1 MYCRQCGQPVPDG
14 TKFCPECGARQQEP
28 NANPYG
34 GAQVPP
40 NANPYGGAQVPP
52 NANPYG
58 GAQVPPNANPYGG
71 AQVPPNANP
80 YGGAQVPPNAN
91 PYAGYYN
98 APPQYAQP
106 QYGTPYRAPSV
117 GFGEAVKR
125 FFSNYV
131 NFEGRASLS
140 EFWWVM
146 LFQFL
151 IGIAFT
157 ILSAVGIALSP
168 YVALVIQILSV
179 LASLGLFLPSL
190 SLSVRRLHDIGKPGV
205 YLLMGLIPFAGGIIL
220 LVYFCTASDGG
231 NQWGR

>member
-14 TKFCPECGARQQEP
+14 TKFCPECGASQQEP

-58 GAQVPPNANPYGG
+58 GAPIPPGSDHF
-71 AQVPPNANP
+71 
-80 YGGAQVPPNAN
+80 
-91 PYAGYYN
+91 AGYYN
-98 APPQYAQP
+98 APPQYAPPQYAQP

-190 SLSVRRLHDIGKPGV
+190 SLSVRRLHDIGKSGV

>member
-14 TKFCPECGARQQEP
+14 TKFCPECGASQQEP

-40 NANPYGGAQVPP
+40 GSD
-52 NANPYG
+52 
-58 GAQVPPNANPYGG
+58 
-71 AQVPPNANP
+71 
-80 YGGAQVPPNAN
+80 

-98 APPQYAQP
+98 APPQYGA
-106 QYGTPYRAPSV
+106 PYRAPSV

-151 IGIAFT
+151 IGIAFVV
-157 ILSAVGIALSP
+157 LAAFGAALSP
-168 YVALVIQILSV
+168 YAALVIQVIST

-190 SLSVRRLHDIGKPGV
+190 SLSVRRLHDIGKAGV

>member
-1 MYCRQCGQPVPDG
+1 
-14 TKFCPECGARQQEP
+14 
-28 NANPYG
+28 
-34 GAQVPP
+34 
-40 NANPYGGAQVPP
+40 
-52 NANPYG
+52 
-58 GAQVPPNANPYGG
+58 
-71 AQVPPNANP
+71 
-80 YGGAQVPPNAN
+80 
-91 PYAGYYN
+91 
-98 APPQYAQP
+98 
-106 QYGTPYRAPSV
+106 
-117 GFGEAVKR
+117 
-125 FFSNYV
+125 
-131 NFEGRASLS
+131 
-140 EFWWVM
+140 M